1 MVADMP
7 YANANSD
14 HLAQA
19 RRPAALAAL
28 TAGFLLGFALYT
40 PAAFSQEKGR
50 GPAKPAFNGGK
61 PPSRGPAPFKGTPAK
76 APAPGEARHFNEAPG
91 HPDAPHVDKG
101 NKWVGHDTGPNDARY
116 HNDHP
121 WAHGHFTGGF
131 GPSHVWH
138 LGGGGPSRF
147 WFNGFYFDVAAAD
160 LALCDGWLW
169 DTDQIV
175 VYEDPDHVGY
185 YLAYNVR
192 LGTYV
197 HIEYLGNS

>member
-1 MVADMP
+1 MVPDMH
-7 YANANSD
+7 YANVLSHA
-14 HLAQA
+14 HVPGKRLTAL
-19 RRPAALAAL
+19 AALAA
-28 TAGFLLGFALYT
+28 GFLVASCALT
-40 PAAFSQEKGR
+40 PAAQAQEKGKEAAR
-50 GPAKPAFNGGK
+50 PAFNGGK
-61 PPSRGPAPFKGTPAK
+61 IPTKGPAPFKGTPAK
-76 APAPGEARHFNEAPG
+76 APAAGETRHFNEAPG

-101 NKWVGHDTGPNDARY
+101 NKWVGHDTGPNDPRY
-116 HNDHP
+116 HIAQP

-160 LALCDGWLW
+160 IALCNGWLW
-169 DTDQIV
+169 DSDQIV
-175 VYEDPDHVGY
+175 VYEDPDHVGW